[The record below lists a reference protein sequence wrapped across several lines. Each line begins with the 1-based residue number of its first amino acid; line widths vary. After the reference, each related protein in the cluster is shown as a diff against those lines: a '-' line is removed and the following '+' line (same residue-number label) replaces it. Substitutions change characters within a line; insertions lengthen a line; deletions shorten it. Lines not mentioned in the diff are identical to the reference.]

1 MKTAENM
8 FALIHLSFQKPFSEN
23 RSVSQPVCSTTCWI
37 CVFFFDVDSPSQL
50 CVIDADYVRTRV
62 HAFANQRNMLVSK
75 KAVEH
80 LYLGLSVFI
89 IRIFL
94 LVDKVLLFQRLKA
107 EHSHPNSMIVI
118 DSTCLRRIL
127 RVYPQLLGPLTGII
141 LDDLLHNSGDY

>member
-1 MKTAENM
+1 M

-62 HAFANQRNMLVSK
+62 HAFANQRNMLASK
-75 KAVEH
+75 KAMEH